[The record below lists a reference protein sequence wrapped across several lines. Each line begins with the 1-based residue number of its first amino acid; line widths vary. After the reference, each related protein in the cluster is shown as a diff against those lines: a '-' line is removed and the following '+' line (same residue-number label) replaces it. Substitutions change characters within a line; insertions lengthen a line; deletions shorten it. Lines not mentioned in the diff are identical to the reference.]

1 MKGKTVRI
9 DEEQYLEL
17 QRCFNE
23 VLKQCTGV
31 KLKINPEA
39 WYDNQE
45 LMQILFISKRTA
57 QHYRDSG
64 LISFSQVAN
73 KIYYKGESIIALLE
87 GHFKKNKY

>member
-64 LISFSQVAN
+64 LISVFAGSKQN
-73 KIYYKGESIIALLE
+73 ILQRGKHNCFIGRS
-87 GHFKKNKY
+87 F